1 VLRRLEE
8 DKKERAEKFATHHAL
23 AQQAAAAHGPA
34 QLNPSPNPNPN
45 PNQAAA
51 QAQPPSSSAS
61 SSSGPTSTL
70 SLRTEDGALRHT
82 FPAEAT
88 LLEVRASPAPA
99 ASAAPAPAPA
109 PSP

>member
-88 LLEVRASPAPA
+88 LLEVRAPP
-99 ASAAPAPAPA
+99 APAPAPA
-109 PSP
+109 P